1 MGTTANTGQSTWEQI
16 HGGVRETERLIG
28 QKNYNLAMVKAR
40 QTLEYMVKC
49 LCERYGILET
59 GLLEMIDALY
69 SAGKISKTTCEHYH
83 KIRTIGNKAIHE
95 GHNSAYNA
103 NQAHHLLSQDVY
115 TFANDYNDTKK
126 STRASRSA
134 APTPASSRLR
144 GNSRHSSAS
153 SGNEKPAGTRSGS
166 SEGRRPRAY
175 AGGPSFEFRSI
186 IKPVLLIIIIILVIL
201 AESHRSIVS
210 VIVEPVVSVI
220 RPVTELRLVEA
231 ALTIS
236 VPGKSATIL
245 TTTAI
250 VRESSSVLTISV
262 IVKSRSVRIISVT
275 GIIVSWSVSVI
286 SVSVISVIVV
296 SWSVGIVSVSTISVI
311 IISRSVR
318 IISITICKSYTVTV
332 ISVVVIS
339 WSVISLLV
347 AKSCLIRIHTLTI
360 VKSYKW

>member
-1 MGTTANTGQSTWEQI
+1 MVAVFSPVRRTFKSQDPSGNSRRHAGFGPASYTQEDMPMGTTANTGQSTWEQI

-95 GHNSAYNA
+95 GDNSAYNA
-103 NQAHHLLSQDVY
+103 NQAHHLLSQEVY

-144 GNSRHSSAS
+144 GNSRHPSAG
-153 SGNEKPAGTRSGS
+153 SGNGKPTGTRSGS
-166 SEGRRPRAY
+166 SGGRRPRAY

-186 IKPVLLIIIIILVIL
+186 IKPVLLIIIIILLLLIIKMIRPATDAKPDSTAAVSTESL
-201 AESHRSIVS
+201 APETEAETVAAESTVYRTTDTVNVRPEPSTDTDRIGVLAPDTD
-210 VIVEPVVSVI
+210 VEY
-220 RPVTELRLVEA
+220 LRDYDEKWA
-231 ALTIS
+231 
-236 VPGKSATIL
+236 
-245 TTTAI
+245 
-250 VRESSSVLTISV
+250 
-262 IVKSRSVRIISVT
+262 
-275 GIIVSWSVSVI
+275 VI
-286 SVSVISVIVV
+286 SYNGQEAYVSRDFIRQV
-296 SWSVGIVSVSTISVI
+296 SQ
-311 IISRSVR
+311 
-318 IISITICKSYTVTV
+318 
-332 ISVVVIS
+332 
-339 WSVISLLV
+339 
-347 AKSCLIRIHTLTI
+347 
-360 VKSYKW
+360 

>member
-16 HGGVRETERLIG
+16 HGGVRETERQIG

-40 QTLEYMVKC
+40 LTLEYMVKC
-49 LCERYGILET
+49 LCERYGILEP

-95 GHNSAYNA
+95 GDNSAYNA
-103 NQAHHLLSQDVY
+103 NQAHHLLSQEVY

-153 SGNEKPAGTRSGS
+153 SGNGKPAGTRSGS

-186 IKPVLLIIIIILVIL
+186 IKPVLLIIIIILLLSTAAVSTESL
-201 AESHRSIVS
+201 APETEAETVAAESTVYRTTDTVNVRPEPSTDTDRIGVLAPDTD
-210 VIVEPVVSVI
+210 VEY
-220 RPVTELRLVEA
+220 LRDYDEKWA
-231 ALTIS
+231 
-236 VPGKSATIL
+236 
-245 TTTAI
+245 
-250 VRESSSVLTISV
+250 
-262 IVKSRSVRIISVT
+262 
-275 GIIVSWSVSVI
+275 VI
-286 SVSVISVIVV
+286 SYNGQEAYVSRDFIRQV
-296 SWSVGIVSVSTISVI
+296 SQ
-311 IISRSVR
+311 
-318 IISITICKSYTVTV
+318 
-332 ISVVVIS
+332 
-339 WSVISLLV
+339 
-347 AKSCLIRIHTLTI
+347 
-360 VKSYKW
+360 

>member
-103 NQAHHLLSQDVY
+103 NQAHHLLSQEVY

-126 STRASRSA
+126 SPRASRSA
-134 APTPASSRLR
+134 APPPASSRLR

-186 IKPVLLIIIIILVIL
+186 IKPVLLIIIIILLLLIIKMIRPATDAKPDSTAAVSTESL
-201 AESHRSIVS
+201 APETEAETVAAESTVYRTTDTVNVRPEPSTDTDRIGVLAPDTD
-210 VIVEPVVSVI
+210 VEY
-220 RPVTELRLVEA
+220 LRDYDEKWA
-231 ALTIS
+231 
-236 VPGKSATIL
+236 
-245 TTTAI
+245 
-250 VRESSSVLTISV
+250 
-262 IVKSRSVRIISVT
+262 
-275 GIIVSWSVSVI
+275 VI
-286 SVSVISVIVV
+286 SYNGQEAYVSRDFIRQV
-296 SWSVGIVSVSTISVI
+296 SQ
-311 IISRSVR
+311 
-318 IISITICKSYTVTV
+318 
-332 ISVVVIS
+332 
-339 WSVISLLV
+339 
-347 AKSCLIRIHTLTI
+347 
-360 VKSYKW
+360 

>member
-1 MGTTANTGQSTWEQI
+1 
-16 HGGVRETERLIG
+16 
-28 QKNYNLAMVKAR
+28 MVKAR

-95 GHNSAYNA
+95 GDNSAYNA
-103 NQAHHLLSQDVY
+103 NQAHHLLSQEVY

-153 SGNEKPAGTRSGS
+153 SGNGKPAGTRSGS

-186 IKPVLLIIIIILVIL
+186 IKPVLLIIIIILLLLIIKMIRPATDAKPDSTAAVSTESL
-201 AESHRSIVS
+201 APETEAETVAAESTVYRTTDTVNVRPEPSTDTDRIGVLAPDTD
-210 VIVEPVVSVI
+210 VEY
-220 RPVTELRLVEA
+220 LRDYDEKWA
-231 ALTIS
+231 
-236 VPGKSATIL
+236 
-245 TTTAI
+245 
-250 VRESSSVLTISV
+250 
-262 IVKSRSVRIISVT
+262 
-275 GIIVSWSVSVI
+275 VI
-286 SVSVISVIVV
+286 SYNGQEAYVSRDFIRQV
-296 SWSVGIVSVSTISVI
+296 SQ
-311 IISRSVR
+311 
-318 IISITICKSYTVTV
+318 
-332 ISVVVIS
+332 
-339 WSVISLLV
+339 
-347 AKSCLIRIHTLTI
+347 
-360 VKSYKW
+360 

>member
-1 MGTTANTGQSTWEQI
+1 MGTTANTGQSIWEQI

-95 GHNSAYNA
+95 GDNSAYNA
-103 NQAHHLLSQDVY
+103 NQAHHLLSQEVY

-166 SEGRRPRAY
+166 SGGHRPRAY

-186 IKPVLLIIIIILVIL
+186 IKPVLLIIIIILLLLIIKMIRPATDAKPDSTAAVSTESL
-201 AESHRSIVS
+201 APETEAETVAAESTVYRTTDTVNVRPEPSTDTDRIGVLAPDTD
-210 VIVEPVVSVI
+210 VEY
-220 RPVTELRLVEA
+220 LRDYDEKWA
-231 ALTIS
+231 
-236 VPGKSATIL
+236 
-245 TTTAI
+245 
-250 VRESSSVLTISV
+250 
-262 IVKSRSVRIISVT
+262 
-275 GIIVSWSVSVI
+275 VI
-286 SVSVISVIVV
+286 SYNGQEAYVSRDFIRQV
-296 SWSVGIVSVSTISVI
+296 SQ
-311 IISRSVR
+311 
-318 IISITICKSYTVTV
+318 
-332 ISVVVIS
+332 
-339 WSVISLLV
+339 
-347 AKSCLIRIHTLTI
+347 
-360 VKSYKW
+360 

>member
-83 KIRTIGNKAIHE
+83 KIRTIGNTAIHE
-95 GHNSAYNA
+95 GDNSAYNA
-103 NQAHHLLSQDVY
+103 NQAHHLLSQEVY

-186 IKPVLLIIIIILVIL
+186 IKPVLLIIIIILLLLIIKMIRPATDAKPNSTAAVSTESL
-201 AESHRSIVS
+201 APETEAETVAAESTVYRTTDTVNVRPEPSTDTDRIGVLAPDTD
-210 VIVEPVVSVI
+210 VEY
-220 RPVTELRLVEA
+220 LRDYDEKWA
-231 ALTIS
+231 
-236 VPGKSATIL
+236 
-245 TTTAI
+245 
-250 VRESSSVLTISV
+250 
-262 IVKSRSVRIISVT
+262 
-275 GIIVSWSVSVI
+275 VI
-286 SVSVISVIVV
+286 SYNGQEAYVSRDFIRQV
-296 SWSVGIVSVSTISVI
+296 SQ
-311 IISRSVR
+311 
-318 IISITICKSYTVTV
+318 
-332 ISVVVIS
+332 
-339 WSVISLLV
+339 
-347 AKSCLIRIHTLTI
+347 
-360 VKSYKW
+360 

>member
-95 GHNSAYNA
+95 GDNSAYNA
-103 NQAHHLLSQDVY
+103 NQAHHLLSQEVY

-134 APTPASSRLR
+134 APPSASSRLR
-144 GNSRHSSAS
+144 GNSRHPSAG
-153 SGNEKPAGTRSGS
+153 SGNGKPAGTRSGNS
-166 SEGRRPRAY
+166 GGRRPRAY

-186 IKPVLLIIIIILVIL
+186 IKPVLLIIIIILLLLIIKMIRPATDAKPDSTAAVSTESL
-201 AESHRSIVS
+201 APETEAETVAAESTVYRTTDTVNVRPEPSTDTDRIGVLAPDTD
-210 VIVEPVVSVI
+210 VEY
-220 RPVTELRLVEA
+220 LRDYDEKWA
-231 ALTIS
+231 
-236 VPGKSATIL
+236 
-245 TTTAI
+245 
-250 VRESSSVLTISV
+250 
-262 IVKSRSVRIISVT
+262 
-275 GIIVSWSVSVI
+275 VI
-286 SVSVISVIVV
+286 SYNGQEAYVSRDFIRQV
-296 SWSVGIVSVSTISVI
+296 SQ
-311 IISRSVR
+311 
-318 IISITICKSYTVTV
+318 
-332 ISVVVIS
+332 
-339 WSVISLLV
+339 
-347 AKSCLIRIHTLTI
+347 
-360 VKSYKW
+360 

>member
-1 MGTTANTGQSTWEQI
+1 
-16 HGGVRETERLIG
+16 
-28 QKNYNLAMVKAR
+28 MVKAR

-103 NQAHHLLSQDVY
+103 NQAHHLLSQEVY

-186 IKPVLLIIIIILVIL
+186 IKPVLLIIIIILLLLIIKMIRPATDAKPDSTAAVSTESL
-201 AESHRSIVS
+201 APETEAETVAAESTVYRTTDTVNVRPEPSTDTDRIGVLAPDTD
-210 VIVEPVVSVI
+210 VEY
-220 RPVTELRLVEA
+220 LRDYDEKWA
-231 ALTIS
+231 
-236 VPGKSATIL
+236 
-245 TTTAI
+245 
-250 VRESSSVLTISV
+250 
-262 IVKSRSVRIISVT
+262 
-275 GIIVSWSVSVI
+275 VI
-286 SVSVISVIVV
+286 SYNGQEAYVSRDFIRQV
-296 SWSVGIVSVSTISVI
+296 SQ
-311 IISRSVR
+311 
-318 IISITICKSYTVTV
+318 
-332 ISVVVIS
+332 
-339 WSVISLLV
+339 
-347 AKSCLIRIHTLTI
+347 
-360 VKSYKW
+360 

>member
-95 GHNSAYNA
+95 GDKSAYNA
-103 NQAHHLLSQDVY
+103 NQAHHLLSQEVY

-134 APTPASSRLR
+134 ASTSASSRLR
-144 GNSRHSSAS
+144 GNSRHPSAG
-153 SGNEKPAGTRSGS
+153 SGNGKPAGTRSGS

-186 IKPVLLIIIIILVIL
+186 IKPVLLIIIIILLLLIIKMIRPATDAKPDSTAAVSTESL
-201 AESHRSIVS
+201 APETEAETVAAESTVYRTTDTVNVRPEPSTDTDRIGVLAPDTD
-210 VIVEPVVSVI
+210 VEY
-220 RPVTELRLVEA
+220 LRDYDEKWA
-231 ALTIS
+231 
-236 VPGKSATIL
+236 
-245 TTTAI
+245 
-250 VRESSSVLTISV
+250 
-262 IVKSRSVRIISVT
+262 
-275 GIIVSWSVSVI
+275 VI
-286 SVSVISVIVV
+286 SYNGQEAYVSRDFIRQV
-296 SWSVGIVSVSTISVI
+296 SQ
-311 IISRSVR
+311 
-318 IISITICKSYTVTV
+318 
-332 ISVVVIS
+332 
-339 WSVISLLV
+339 
-347 AKSCLIRIHTLTI
+347 
-360 VKSYKW
+360 